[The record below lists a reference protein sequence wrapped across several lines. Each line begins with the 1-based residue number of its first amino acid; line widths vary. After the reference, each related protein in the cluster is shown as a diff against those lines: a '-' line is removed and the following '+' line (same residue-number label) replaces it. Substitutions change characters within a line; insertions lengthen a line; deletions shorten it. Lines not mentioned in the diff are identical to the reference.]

1 MFPFAFAWLS
11 IHLPDPLVPSISH
24 PLPVQSVHN
33 WATVHTALVDSAAPR
48 GFLTP
53 SIFCFTFPRFSLRTQ
68 SKDLGK
74 STFLSSS
81 ALSEE
86 QMRKSLSNLQKQS
99 VTHEIICFQK
109 KNTKNMNLS
118 FRVFATFQKP
128 SAWKHL
134 FGCAKAIHIS
144 HLRKVMLRNKALK

>member
-11 IHLPDPLVPSISH
+11 IHLPEPFVPSISH

-53 SIFCFTFPRFSLRTQ
+53 FVFCFTFPRFSLRTQ

-109 KNTKNMNLS
+109 KPPKIWTYHLGFLQH
-118 FRVFATFQKP
+118 FRSRVPGSTCLDVPKQYT
-128 SAWKHL
+128 L
-134 FGCAKAIHIS
+134 
-144 HLRKVMLRNKALK
+144 VT